1 MTFRPTLKSSS
12 FPRQTWYSQISILLF
27 FIQSNGWYAKS
38 VVSGLTN
45 LNSVFKRNI
54 TEKIRHRFPVMDT
67 PDSFRQ
73 QRTYI
78 YRLDFRTFFHL
89 IFDRNSVRH
98 NYLKKRNLK
107 KKINFQKPVSL
118 NPWHCNPPFLGRDF

>member
-1 MTFRPTLKSSS
+1 MLSKKNIDFQANPKEFFVSEANFTTKLIFSTSTGSFLKNLNL
-12 FPRQTWYSQISILLF
+12 PF
-27 FIQSNGWYAKS
+27 FYIHNIKSNGWYAKS
-38 VVSGLTN
+38 IVNGVTN

-54 TEKIRHRFPVMDT
+54 TEKVRHRFPVMNT

-107 KKINFQKPVSL
+107 KK
-118 NPWHCNPPFLGRDF
+118 